1 MPIGYRHVGVLL
13 AVAALLTSGVTLAAT
28 SQTAP
33 AQLEQGEQPASF
45 DVANMSAPTSLAP
58 TESADVTANVTNPGN
73 ETSTQL
79 VSMRVD
85 GEVRERVSL
94 RLAPNE
100 TVTVSFTL
108 NSSELGENTNFVGV
122 YTRDYG
128 EVVRVQLAQSFDVA
142 DLNAPD
148 NATVGDVVAVSANV
162 TNPNSFNDT
171 QRVEY
176 RLDGDVVATTALQ
189 LGPNATETVTF
200 SLDTGQL
207 AAGAYTHS
215 VFTLDHGVVGEITLT
230 EAQEPPETTTTET
243 TTQNETATE
252 TTATETTME
261 TTTMETTTMETTTE
275 TTATETTME
284 TTTVETTTQ
293 NETATETTTETTAQ
307 NETTTETTG

>member
-1 MPIGYRHVGVLL
+1 MAIDYRYVGVLL

-45 DVANMSAPTSLAP
+45 DVVNMSAPTALAP

-79 VSMRVD
+79 VAMRVN
-85 GEVRERVSL
+85 GEVEERVSL
-94 RLAPNE
+94 KLAPNE
-100 TVTVSFTL
+100 TMTVSFAL
-108 NSSELGENTNFVGV
+108 NSSDLTEETNFVGV

-128 EVVRVQLAQSFDVA
+128 EVMRVSLAQSFDVA
-142 DLNAPD
+142 DLSAPD

-176 RLDGDVVATTALQ
+176 RLDGDVVTATSLQ
-189 LGPNATETVTF
+189 LEPNESETVTF
-200 SLDTGQL
+200 SLDTGEL
-207 AAGAYTHS
+207 SADTYTHS

-230 EAQEPPETTTTET
+230 ETQEPPTDTTTTM
-243 TTQNETATE
+243 TE
-252 TTATETTME
+252 TETETETMTETMTETETTMA
-261 TTTMETTTMETTTE
+261 ETTTE
-275 TTATETTME
+275 
-284 TTTVETTTQ
+284 
-293 NETATETTTETTAQ
+293 
-307 NETTTETTG
+307 NETTTETTE